1 MVALQQS
8 ISIGVQ
14 SVRMIGPGNV
24 DLQSQLDEA
33 EAKVIEAEAKVVALK
48 KRVRR
53 APCLIMS
60 PAEATVRV
68 SDADRSCAVLRIWIR
83 RWPSREA

>member
-33 EAKVIEAEAKVVALK
+33 EAKVIEAEAKVH
-48 KRVRR
+48 
-53 APCLIMS
+53 
-60 PAEATVRV
+60 
-68 SDADRSCAVLRIWIR
+68 
-83 RWPSREA
+83 WP